1 MKLVV
6 AGFGQCGGR
15 IADEFAKLN
24 KKARR
29 QRGIE
34 IITDCY
40 AVNTDAADL
49 SGLRYI
55 GKDYQ
60 HRIIIGS
67 RKTGGHGVGKI
78 NELGAEI
85 AKEDSDKVIDAIR
98 QTKRFFE
105 TDAFLFIASSAGG
118 TGSGSIAVMTQQIKE
133 RFAYKPIYNLIAL
146 PFEHEETTEDRTI
159 YNTATCLKSSYS
171 VADAVFLVDNQRYV
185 RKDSSIKGNIDK
197 INELIAAPFYN
208 MLCAGEEKKAKY
220 VASKVLDAGDIIQTL
235 VGWTTIGYGR
245 SSLPLIKFSRESRR
259 DFRAKGDETL
269 KGVQAMDE
277 AISELSLKC
286 NPVDSKRALYLIS
299 APGKEMNMDMVKALG
314 DYMRDIAPEA
324 LIRNGDYPRERGML
338 DVTVILSEL
347 SDVQKVRSYY
357 SRSTSLISELQKRQ
371 EETEAK
377 LKELIDAS
385 ETLPSLLQ
393 FDDLGL

>member
-29 QRGIE
+29 ARGIE
-34 IITDCY
+34 ITTDCY
-40 AVNTDAADL
+40 AINADAADL

-85 AKEDSDKVIDAIR
+85 ARDDSDKVIDAIR

-105 TDAFLFIASSAGG
+105 TDAFLFIASAGGG
-118 TGSGSIAVMTQQIKE
+118 TGSGSIAVMTQKIKE
-133 RFAYKPIYNLIAL
+133 RFAYKPIFNLIVL

-171 VADAVFLVDNQRYV
+171 VADAVFLVDNQRFV
-185 RKDSSIKGNIDK
+185 RKDTSIKGNIDK
-197 INELIAAPFYN
+197 INEMIAAPFYN

-235 VGWTTIGYGR
+235 TGWTTIGYGK
-245 SSLPLIKFSRESRR
+245 SNLPLIRFGREGGRN
-259 DFRAKGDETL
+259 FREKGQETL
-269 KGVQAMDE
+269 KGIQAMDE

-299 APGKEMNMDMVKALG
+299 APSKEMNMDLVKALG
-314 DYMRDIAPEA
+314 DYMRDLAPEA
-324 LIRNGDYPRERGML
+324 LIRNGDYPRERGQL

-347 SDVQKVRSYY
+347 SDVEKVRKYY
-357 SRSTSLISELQKRQ
+357 SRSTSLMSEFQKRQ
-371 EETEAK
+371 DESEAK

-385 ETLPSLLQ
+385 ETLPSL
-393 FDDLGL
+393 F